1 MKKFLKYN
9 IVPKIDE
16 KNPQQ
21 AKFTISP
28 LEKGMGNT
36 LGNAL
41 RRTLLFDIPGA
52 SIFAIKINDATHEFQ
67 ALKGI
72 KEDVTQIILNLK
84 GLFIKIDNEAFS
96 DEDLDNTHIEQ
107 WPVMSINASGQ
118 KVITAADIEVPPGF
132 EIINKDLYICEL
144 TTASSKL
151 DLKIYATRGYGFTTF
166 DVNHEK
172 VNALSIIATDSNFSP
187 IISVNYTV
195 NETKISKHEVGDEL
209 TIELSTN
216 GAISPAESVAYAA
229 KVLSEHL
236 QPIININEKINEI
249 KLMAE
254 EKQKQEVKTASTS
267 IEDMN
272 LSVRS
277 FNCLKRAGIQ
287 TVQQLIDKP
296 RSEVEKIKNLGRKSL
311 REIQKKLLEY
321 GLTFKEESEDSSN
334 ENESEDAQE
343 I

>member
-1 MKKFLKYN
+1 MKKFLRYEIN
-9 IVPKIDE
+9 PKIDE

-21 AKFTISP
+21 AKLVISP

-41 RRTLLFDIPGA
+41 RRTLLFDIPGS
-52 SIFAIKINDATHEFQ
+52 SIFAIKINNATHEFQ
-67 ALKGI
+67 ALDGI

-84 GLFIKIDNEAFS
+84 GLVVKIDDNAFS
-96 DEDLDNTHIEQ
+96 DNDLETTHIEQ
-107 WPVMSINASGQ
+107 WPVMEIETTGK
-118 KVITAADIEVPPGF
+118 KVVTANDIKVPAGF
-132 EIINKDLYICEL
+132 EVINKDLYICEL

-187 IISVNYTV
+187 IVSVNYYV
-195 NETKISKHEVGDEL
+195 NEKRISKHEVGDEL

-216 GAISPAESVAYAA
+216 GAISPSDAMAYAA

-236 QPIININEKINEI
+236 QPIININERINEI
-249 KLMAE
+249 KLMVE
-254 EKQKQEVKTASTS
+254 ERQNKENQTASIA

-296 RSEVEKIKNLGRKSL
+296 RSEVERIKNLGRKSL

-321 GLTFKEESEDSSN
+321 GFTFKEETRKSDDLDLSE
-334 ENESEDAQE
+334 EN

>member
-1 MKKFLKYN
+1 MKKFLRYEIN
-9 IVPKIDE
+9 PKIDE

-21 AKFTISP
+21 AKFVITP

-41 RRTLLFDIPGA
+41 RRTLLFDIPGS
-52 SIFAIKINDATHEFQ
+52 SIFAIKINNATHEFQ
-67 ALKGI
+67 ALDGI

-84 GLFIKIDNEAFS
+84 GLVVKIDDNAFS
-96 DEDLDNTHIEQ
+96 DNDLETTHIEQ
-107 WPVMSINASGQ
+107 WPVMEIETTGKKVVTASDI
-118 KVITAADIEVPPGF
+118 KVPAGF
-132 EIINKDLYICEL
+132 EVINKDLYICEL
-144 TTASSKL
+144 TSPKSKL

-166 DVNHEK
+166 SVNHEK

-187 IISVNYTV
+187 IVSVNYYV
-195 NETKISKHEVGDEL
+195 NEKRISKHEVGDEL

-216 GAISPAESVAYAA
+216 GAISPSDAMAYAA

-236 QPIININEKINEI
+236 QPIININERINEI
-249 KLMAE
+249 KLMVE
-254 EKQKQEVKTASTS
+254 ERQNKENQTASIA

-287 TVQQLIDKP
+287 TVQQLIDKH
-296 RSEVEKIKNLGRKSL
+296 RSEVERIKNLGRKSL

-321 GLTFKEESEDSSN
+321 GFTFKEETRKSDDLDLSE
-334 ENESEDAQE
+334 EN

>member
-52 SIFAIKINDATHEFQ
+52 SIFAIKINNATHEFQ
-67 ALKGI
+67 ALNGI

-84 GLFIKIDNEAFS
+84 GLVIKIDEEAFN
-96 DEDLDNTHIEQ
+96 DEDLESTRIEQ
-107 WPVMSINASGQ
+107 WPVMTISASGK
-118 KVITAADIEVPPGF
+118 KVVSASDIEVPPGF

-144 TTASSKL
+144 TTTSSKL

-166 DVNHEK
+166 NVNHEK

-187 IISVNYTV
+187 IVSTRYTV
-195 NETKISKHEVGDEL
+195 NETKISKHEIGDEL
-209 TIELSTN
+209 TIEVSTN
-216 GAISPAESVAYAA
+216 GAISPSESMAYAA

-236 QPIININEKINEI
+236 QPIININEKINEM

-254 EKQKQEVKTASTS
+254 EKQNKEARTSSTS

-287 TVQQLIDKP
+287 TVQQLIDKSH
-296 RSEVEKIKNLGRKSL
+296 SEVEKIKNLGRKSL
-311 REIQKKLLEY
+311 REIQKKLLEL
-321 GLTFKEESEDSSN
+321 GLTFKEETSEPTD
-334 ENESEDAQE
+334 ENFSEE
-343 I
+343 N